1 MIILYGGI
9 KMIIK
14 KLRISNLYGQNDNKE
29 IEFDEKLT
37 FLYGAN
43 GCGKTTVLNILAS
56 IVTGKIYNLIDYTF
70 DTIELFFYDHKNKEE
85 RIIINMIS
93 DENNKRL
100 LKINLDNENY
110 KIEDIDNLRERMY
123 RKAEDEKIDRTF
135 FGMYPFLNNIVNKFN
150 YVYRPL
156 NRYGYD
162 RGDDRDYYRYGYSR
176 RWYYEIQSNP
186 YNSYLNESLLY
197 VSGLIR
203 DNCVNINIQENRVN
217 DQFRK
222 DVLSSMIRVYSDMP
236 IRQIIDEIA
245 QFDWN
250 EVLRSKEAY
259 IKTLMEI
266 GVYDDKLQKEIEAF
280 FEAFKNAYDDYVKQK
295 NDDKERSGIRI
306 DLAWRYAGFQKIRNI
321 ADLAKKNEK
330 IKGKIRQ
337 PKVLFEELINDFF
350 KNSGTHKRVMIANKG
365 QVIFKTKGD
374 ELHLKDL
381 SSGEKQIFITFAS
394 LIFGLKGKETGIFI
408 VDEPEASLHL
418 EWQNKFV
425 PAILKTNENIQLIFA
440 THSPELIGEYRNKA
454 VRLK

>member
-1 MIILYGGI
+1 M
-9 KMIIK
+9 
-14 KLRISNLYGQNDNKE
+14 
-29 IEFDEKLT
+29 
-37 FLYGAN
+37 
-43 GCGKTTVLNILAS
+43 
-56 IVTGKIYNLIDYTF
+56 
-70 DTIELFFYDHKNKEE
+70 
-85 RIIINMIS
+85 
-93 DENNKRL
+93 
-100 LKINLDNENY
+100 
-110 KIEDIDNLRERMY
+110 
-123 RKAEDEKIDRTF
+123 
-135 FGMYPFLNNIVNKFN
+135 
-150 YVYRPL
+150 
-156 NRYGYD
+156 
-162 RGDDRDYYRYGYSR
+162 
-176 RWYYEIQSNP
+176 
-186 YNSYLNESLLY
+186 NESLLY

-259 IKTLMEI
+259 IKTLIEI

-350 KNSGTHKRVMIANKG
+350 KNSGT
-365 QVIFKTKGD
+365 
-374 ELHLKDL
+374 
-381 SSGEKQIFITFAS
+381 
-394 LIFGLKGKETGIFI
+394 
-408 VDEPEASLHL
+408 
-418 EWQNKFV
+418 QN
-425 PAILKTNENIQLIFA
+425 E
-440 THSPELIGEYRNKA
+440 
-454 VRLK
+454 